1 MQIITDPFQ
10 KELKEHGN
18 YQFPLLICRERLSK
32 YESGS
37 FLWHWHPEI
46 ELTLIESGEM
56 SYHFSDRT
64 FHLRCGDVLF
74 GNANALHAGEMFQSL
89 DCAYISITFDPKLI
103 YGYDKSLIFQKYV
116 EPLISDVSLSGIHF
130 DGSLP
135 WHRELALLVRDIIR
149 LYDERP
155 GLYEMDILSD
165 LQKFWKLLCLHSE
178 AKSPASSGELQNNER
193 IRMILEYIKVHYASK
208 IYLEDIASYI
218 GLCKS
223 ECCRLFKRCMKI
235 SLFEFLLEYRI
246 EKSLTFLA
254 DPGLNITEIAEKSG
268 FNDSNYY
275 SKSFRKIKGC
285 SPSLYRKRLSGIEIP
300 GRPCATPIYGKR

>member
-1 MQIITDPFQ
+1 MQIVTDPFQ

-18 YQFPLLICRERLSK
+18 YQFPLLVSRERLSR

-56 SYHFSDRT
+56 SYHFSNYS
-64 FHLRCGDVLF
+64 FHLRQDDILF
-74 GNANALHAGEMFQSL
+74 GNANALHAGEMLHSS
-89 DCAYISITFDPKLI
+89 DCSYISVTFDPKLI
-103 YGYDKSLIFQKYV
+103 YGYDKSLIYQKYV
-116 EPLISDVSLSGIHF
+116 RPLVSDVSLSGMHF

-135 WHRELALLVRDIIR
+135 WHRDLYWLVRDIIR
-149 LYDERP
+149 LYDEKP
-155 GLYEMDILSD
+155 PLYEIDIVLR
-165 LQKFWKLLCLHSE
+165 LQRFWKNLCLHTS
-178 AKSPASSGELQNNER
+178 AKDSASSGDLQNNQR
-193 IRMILEYIKVHYASK
+193 IRMILEYIAEHYASR

-246 EKSLTFLA
+246 EKSLILLA
-254 DPGLNITEIAEKSG
+254 DPELNITEIAERSG

-275 SKSFRKIKGC
+275 SKAFRKVKGC
-285 SPSLYRKRLSGIEIP
+285 SPSGYRKRLSGAVHS
-300 GRPCATPIYGKR
+300 GRPGF